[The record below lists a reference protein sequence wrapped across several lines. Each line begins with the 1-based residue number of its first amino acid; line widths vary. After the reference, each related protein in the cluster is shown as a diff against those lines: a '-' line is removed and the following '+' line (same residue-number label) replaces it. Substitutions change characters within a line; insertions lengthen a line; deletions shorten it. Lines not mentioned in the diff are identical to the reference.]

1 MVLIVRRFSLFERHE
16 TKTKMNISVAFKLGF
31 LRFCTSSI
39 CYLLVHK
46 NAYNW
51 YVGADL
57 VYDVTMIL
65 AFLAIGPLITLFDA
79 VVIIKKCTRCYE
91 KSKGDD
97 CKLTQREANELYEGS
112 VIDVENNLSNF
123 LNLILTCLFYSPLV
137 PVAIP
142 IAFIGAVLN
151 YWVTKWMLVYVHK
164 HPDELSDLLTTFF
177 VNLLPFA
184 SVIWAGAYLFFID
197 KTRIDINKK
206 NNERSIQYKNLTTV
220 YGTFNETSQ
229 MYDFTNLFIA
239 TVVSTINSSPLNPSA
254 NGDMR

>member
-1 MVLIVRRFSLFERHE
+1 M
-16 TKTKMNISVAFKLGF
+16 
-31 LRFCTSSI
+31 
-39 CYLLVHK
+39 
-46 NAYNW
+46 
-51 YVGADL
+51 
-57 VYDVTMIL
+57 
-65 AFLAIGPLITLFDA
+65 
-79 VVIIKKCTRCYE
+79 
-91 KSKGDD
+91 
-97 CKLTQREANELYEGS
+97 
-112 VIDVENNLSNF
+112 SNF

-197 KTRIDINKK
+197 KTRIDINNK
-206 NNERSIQYKNLTTV
+206 NNERSIQYKNLTTG
-220 YGTFNETSQ
+220 YGSFNETSQ
-229 MYDFTNLFIA
+229 MYDFTNLFIT
-239 TVVSTINSSPLNPSA
+239 TVVSTINNSPLNPTA